1 MINAA
6 IMDTLINRQEI
17 RSEPKRPEPSSQFS
31 KVLDEK
37 SRGGENRREETG
49 RSAED
54 TIKGEG
60 RRAWAHQRSRV
71 DMGSRNRNLENK
83 DLAEGNDTGQGQIEL
98 TETPINLWL
107 AELSTTL
114 DQLIALL
121 MDEETLEVPLEM
133 LKELELL
140 IQTVDGHQPLM
151 DHMKRVTEQ
160 LGQLIKNL
168 EGMSESISHGQPD
181 ENMNILIEELKGLM
195 DEGTNTNQREQYET
209 ASEMKEASW
218 EVMAQTVKSSDNIG
232 AKTIN
237 SNQNHPVNP
246 NPEVVELTA
255 TDLKNNPGSS
265 DTQHDLK
272 EFAAT
277 DKMQV
282 ETTKNESSET
292 VIPFSLHQINSLLNQ
307 NPLIQELDQQKEL
320 LQQSV
325 MQQVL
330 DKIQVVHGSN
340 QSFVTMHLIPEHL
353 GKLTI
358 QLATDLQQGM
368 TARIYAET
376 AHAKEMI
383 ESNFGQLK
391 DALSGKGVNL
401 TSMEVFVGQDPESSE
416 KQREFHYQQALSQR
430 RKASKHAGIAS
441 IGTQMVT
448 EQIITTINPYMKSE
462 GFDQLG

>member
-6 IMDTLINRQEI
+6 LMDTLINRQEH
-17 RSEPKRPEPSSQFS
+17 RTEPRRPEPSSQFA
-31 KVLDEK
+31 KVLDVK
-37 SRGGENRREETG
+37 SRGGDNRREETG

-54 TIKGEG
+54 PIKGTG
-60 RRAWAHQRSRV
+60 RREWAHQRSRV
-71 DMGSRNRNLENK
+71 DMGSRNRHLEKK
-83 DLAEGNDTGQGQIEL
+83 DLIEGNDNDQGQMEL
-98 TETPINLWL
+98 TETPMNAWF

-114 DQLIALL
+114 DQLVAL
-121 MDEETLEVPLEM
+121 MDEETLEIPLEM
-133 LKELELL
+133 LKELESL

-151 DHMKRVTEQ
+151 DQMKLVTEQ
-160 LGQLIKNL
+160 LDQLTKTL
-168 EGMSESISHGQPD
+168 DVMLDSIPKDQFD
-181 ENMNILIEELKGLM
+181 EDVKVLVEKLKQLM
-195 DEGTNTNQREQYET
+195 DGNTATTQTEQHET
-209 ASEMKEASW
+209 APDMKEASW
-218 EVMAQTVKSSDNIG
+218 ESMYQSATTSQEIE
-232 AKTIN
+232 AKTIK
-237 SNQNHPVNP
+237 SEQSHPANP
-246 NPEVVELTA
+246 NPEALDLTV
-255 TDLKNNPGSS
+255 TDFKDNPGSS
-265 DTQHDLK
+265 DTQPDLK

-277 DKMQV
+277 EKFQL
-282 ETTKNESSET
+282 ETTENKSLED
-292 VIPFSLHQINSLLNQ
+292 VIPFSLHQIDSLLNQ

-401 TSMEVFVGQDPESSE
+401 TSMEVFVGQDSESSE

-430 RKASKHAGIAS
+430 RKVGKQASIAG
-441 IGTQMVT
+441 IGTQLMT
-448 EQIITTINPYMKSE
+448 EQITATINPYMKSE